1 MHSRY
6 WGTQAALWPLSPVC
20 AIIRH
25 IYSAV
30 KFFSRNLAGI
40 YWGQPSMFEQQRQRK
55 AKLSSL
61 QIIAL
66 GFFLIILAGTGLLM
80 LPVSTQAPGGA
91 SFGDALFT
99 ATSATCV
106 TGLVVRDTGTY
117 WSTFGQVVIIALIQ
131 VGGLGFMTIATLFM
145 LLLRRRLGLRQREV
159 VVESISHYQL
169 SGIVPFVKRI
179 FFGTILVEGLGAVLL
194 SLRFVPQYGTGRG
207 IYYGV
212 WHSISAFCNA
222 GFDLMG
228 PHSGEYSSFVA
239 YAGDPLVS
247 LTIMGL
253 VTVGGIGFLVWDD
266 LLRNGLRWRRY
277 RLQTKVVIATS
288 TLLIFGSALLFFLFE
303 RNNLGAGQ
311 PLGEQILCALFDAV
325 TPRTAGFNTT
335 DTAALS
341 SGSLLLTM
349 VLMFIGGSP
358 GSTAGGIKTTTVAV
372 ILLHTIAGVR
382 REQSTNV
389 FGRSIGDDALK
400 KATSVL
406 FTNLFLV
413 LGGTLLICGVQSLPL
428 TEVLFEVFSAIGTV
442 GMSTGVTRSLTAFS
456 RGVIIFLMYCGR
468 VGSISFA
475 VALLE
480 KKALPP
486 VTLPRERITI
496 G

>member
-1 MHSRY
+1 MWIKGER
-6 WGTQAALWPLSPVC
+6 
-20 AIIRH
+20 
-25 IYSAV
+25 
-30 KFFSRNLAGI
+30 
-40 YWGQPSMFEQQRQRK
+40 RK

-66 GFFLIILAGTGLLM
+66 GFLLIILAGTALLM
-80 LPVSTQAPGGA
+80 LPWATRAPGGA

-106 TGLVVRDTGTY
+106 TGLVVQDTGTY
-117 WSTFGQVVIIALIQ
+117 WSVFGQVVIIALIQ

-159 VVESISHYQL
+159 VVDSVSHYQL
-169 SGIVPFVKRI
+169 KGVVPLVKRI
-179 FFGTILVEGLGAVLL
+179 FFGTLLAEGLGAVLL
-194 SLRFVPQYGTGRG
+194 SLRFVEDFGPARG

-212 WHSISAFCNA
+212 WHSVSAFCNA

-228 PHSGEYSSFVA
+228 PHSGAYSSFMA
-239 YAGDPLVS
+239 YVGDPLVS
-247 LTIMGL
+247 LTLMGL
-253 VTVGGIGFLVWDD
+253 IVVGGIGFLVWDD
-266 LLRNGLRWRRY
+266 LLRNRWRWRRY
-277 RLQTKVVIATS
+277 RLQTKVVLS
-288 TLLIFGSALLFFLFE
+288 TTAVLIFGGGLLFFLFE
-303 RNNLGAGQ
+303 RNNLGAGR
-311 PLGEQILCALFDAV
+311 PLGEQVLAALFDAV

-341 SGSLLLTM
+341 SGSFLLTM
-349 VLMFIGGSP
+349 ALMFIGGSP
-358 GSTAGGIKTTTVAV
+358 GSTAGGIKTTTIAV

-382 REQSTNV
+382 REQSANI
-389 FGRSIGDDALK
+389 FGRSIGDEELK

-413 LGGTLLICGVQSLPL
+413 LGGVLVICGAQSLPL
-428 TEVLFEVFSAIGTV
+428 TDVLFEAFSAMGTV
-442 GMSTGVTRSLTAFS
+442 GMSTGVTRSLSGFS
-456 RGVIIFLMYCGR
+456 RAVIIFLMYCGR